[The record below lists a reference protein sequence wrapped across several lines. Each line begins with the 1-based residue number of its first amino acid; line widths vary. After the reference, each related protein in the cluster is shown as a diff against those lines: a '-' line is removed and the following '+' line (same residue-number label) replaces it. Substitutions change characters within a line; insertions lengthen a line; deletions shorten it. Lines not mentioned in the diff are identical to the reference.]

1 MVLINHRDKEK
12 KKFNNKTLNLF
23 NSVVQNHLRALGIHA
38 ALDYLQSDE
47 STVPVVNNEMV
58 FANV

>member
-23 NSVVQNHLRALGIHA
+23 NSVAQNHLRASGIHA
-38 ALDYLQSDE
+38 EA
-47 STVPVVNNEMV
+47 
-58 FANV
+58 